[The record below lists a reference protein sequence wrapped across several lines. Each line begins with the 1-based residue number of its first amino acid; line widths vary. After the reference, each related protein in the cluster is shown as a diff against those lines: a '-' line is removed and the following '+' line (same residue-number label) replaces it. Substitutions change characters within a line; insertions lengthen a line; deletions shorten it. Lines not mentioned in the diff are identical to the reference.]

1 LAARFPP
8 KGQVSSLAFDLSP
21 WAGRIP
27 STDEEIWRYS
37 RIGELNLV
45 SYSSGAAITDASV
58 DLAEDPAANGM
69 VMTEPTDVFSEINHA
84 LGQTLVLR
92 VPAGRCIAEPIV
104 ITHTVTA
111 AGGLVAPRLIIDAGA
126 DSEVTVVER
135 FVSADIDALVLP
147 VLELKAGPAAR
158 VKYLTINEL
167 GPRVWSI
174 GSQVASG
181 DRDSTTVL
189 ANVAL
194 GGYYARMRTDAR
206 LIGKGA
212 SGDQIAV
219 YFGDGNQMHDF
230 RTLQEHQ
237 APNTTSNLLFKGAV
251 QGTSSSVYTGMIR
264 IDHEAPRSRAFQ
276 TNRTIKLS
284 EGSWAESVPNLDILN
299 NDVQCSHASAV
310 GPIDADQ
317 RFYLESRGIPPSVA
331 ERLIVTGFFD
341 EVFERLPV
349 MALVPELRSAVA
361 AKLEATHPPE
371 QDAA

>member
-1 LAARFPP
+1 M
-8 KGQVSSLAFDLSP
+8 SSLAFDLSP

-27 STDEEIWRYS
+27 STNEEIWRYS
-37 RIGELNLV
+37 RIGELNLT
-45 SYSSGAAITDASV
+45 SYAAGTATTTASV
-58 DLAEDPAANGM
+58 TLATEPDANGL
-69 VMTEPTDVFSEINHA
+69 VMTESTDVFAEINNA

-104 ITHTVTA
+104 ITHTVTT
-111 AGGLVAPRLIIDAGA
+111 AGGLVAPRLVIDAGA

-135 FVSADIDALVLP
+135 FISDDIDALVLP

-167 GPRVWSI
+167 APRVWSI

-194 GGYYARMRTDAR
+194 GGYYARMRTEAR
-206 LIGKGA
+206 LVGKGA

-219 YFGDGNQMHDF
+219 YFGDGTQMHDF
-230 RTLQEHQ
+230 RTLQEHR
-237 APNTTSNLLFKGAV
+237 APNTTSSLLFKGAL
-251 QGTSSSVYTGMIR
+251 QGTASSVYTGMIR
-264 IDHEAPRSRAFQ
+264 IDKEAPRSRAFQ

-317 RFYLESRGIPPSVA
+317 RFYLESRGIPPTIA

-349 MALVPELRSAVA
+349 KSLVRELRSAVA
-361 AKLEATHPPE
+361 AKLEATHSPV